1 MSFKF
6 NKKALVTGLS
16 CVEADKRIVY
26 AQTIKRISSQNA
38 VLVDGNIFCVDIG
51 AAALKKQSK
60 TEKGWLPE
68 EVENA
73 GIIPGTIIT
82 VTSKERYVKTEVC
95 IFINF
100 SISVTKPQNQNKV
113 KLTGFQLKVIRNFD
127 MLLFFIC
134 FM

>member
-73 GIIPGTIIT
+73 SIIPGTIIT
-82 VTSKERYVKTEVC
+82 VNSKERYVKTEVC
-95 IFINF
+95 TFINF
-100 SISVTKPQNQNKV
+100 TI
-113 KLTGFQLKVIRNFD
+113 LKS
-127 MLLFFIC
+127 
-134 FM
+134 

>member
-26 AQTIKRISSQNA
+26 AQSIKRISSQNA

-82 VTSKERYVKTEVC
+82 VNSKERYVKTEVC
-95 IFINF
+95 TFKLQHF
-100 SISVTKPQNQNKV
+100 TKPQNQNKV